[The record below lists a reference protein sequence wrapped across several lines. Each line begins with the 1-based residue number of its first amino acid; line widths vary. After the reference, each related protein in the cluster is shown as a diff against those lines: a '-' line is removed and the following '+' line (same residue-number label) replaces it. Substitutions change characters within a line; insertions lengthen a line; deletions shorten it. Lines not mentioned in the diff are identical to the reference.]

1 MSATS
6 GKLKVF
12 ILEAHLTRDTDT
24 WTKMDPYCVI
34 STRMQRIRTKTCNK
48 GGKKPHWENE
58 CMEIDVKYVGD
69 DMNLQIFDED
79 VANSD
84 LVGQSTVKLSSFCS
98 GTGID
103 DWFDIQHKGKS
114 AGRVHLRSEWYPDGQ
129 ALQQIDPNQKFAPPP
144 IRYSDGS
151 AAQINTMA
159 PPPSF
164 YQPPQQQ
171 QMGYPQQPPMQPPM
185 QQQQYPPQQ
194 QQYPPQQQQQYP
206 PQ

>member
-6 GKLKVF
+6 GKLKLF

-24 WTKMDPYCVI
+24 WSKMDPYCVI

-48 GGKKPHWENE
+48 GGKNPTWANE
-58 CMEIDVKYVGD
+58 CMDVDVKYVGD

-79 VANSD
+79 MTNSD
-84 LVGQSTVKLSSFCS
+84 LVGQATVKLSSFCV

-114 AGRVHLRSEWYPDGQ
+114 AGRVHLRSEWHPDGQ
-129 ALQQIDPNQKFAPPP
+129 ALMQIDPNQQFVPPP

-151 AAQINTMA
+151 AAMINSTA
-159 PPPSF
+159 PQPHF
-164 YQPPQQQ
+164 YQQQP
-171 QMGYPQQPPMQPPM
+171 QMGY
-185 QQQQYPPQQ
+185 PQQ
-194 QQYPPQQQQQYP
+194 QQYPPQ
-206 PQ
+206 